1 MSPTRKLVIRNPEG
15 RILSH
20 GSTEPLQVGRYPH
33 ARHTGNH
40 DPVVMLARLACH
52 LGKEGRSEIL
62 GMALAME
69 VL

>member
-1 MSPTRKLVIRNPEG
+1 MTPTRKVIVRDRLN

-20 GSTEPLQVGRYPH
+20 GATKPTHVPRYPA
-33 ARHTGNH
+33 ARHTGHH

-52 LGKEGRSEIL
+52 LAPEGRSDVL

>member
-1 MSPTRKLVIRNPEG
+1 MSPTRKVIVRDRLN

-20 GSTEPLQVGRYPH
+20 GATEPMQVGRYPH

>member
-1 MSPTRKLVIRNPEG
+1 MPRTIPLTPRSPLNYTPVYV
-15 RILSH
+15 
-20 GSTEPLQVGRYPH
+20 EP
-33 ARHTGNH
+33 RHTGNH

-52 LGKEGRSEIL
+52 LNKEGRSEIL